1 MKTILFTLLAA
12 TMLAAQAQ
20 IKHIKP
26 GQVYPMPPAPKTQVE
41 LDRLVEDDPIYS
53 DLYGGR
59 CSWYCGGVVD
69 TVMASSQ
76 LHRIKRFTYEA
87 AHAHDF
93 DHESVWAEG
102 ATGQGIGEWLL
113 YKFPGSCPRIT
124 TVKILNGHV
133 KNPEVWRNNSRVKQL
148 LMYYNDTPLAILDLD
163 DSRSLQCFDVGVL
176 GPHDAAAP
184 QWSLKFEILDVY
196 PGAKHDDTVI
206 AELFFDGIDVH

>member
-1 MKTILFTLLAA
+1 MKTILFTLLVA

-102 ATGQGIGEWLL
+102 AAGQGSSARPAAH
-113 YKFPGSCPRIT
+113 KTART
-124 TVKILNGHV
+124 
-133 KNPEVWRNNSRVKQL
+133 
-148 LMYYNDTPLAILDLD
+148 
-163 DSRSLQCFDVGVL
+163 
-176 GPHDAAAP
+176 AAASP
-184 QWSLKFEILDVY
+184 AVMLRSALRRLVGRIFT
-196 PGAKHDDTVI
+196 GAPSH
-206 AELFFDGIDVH
+206 AA